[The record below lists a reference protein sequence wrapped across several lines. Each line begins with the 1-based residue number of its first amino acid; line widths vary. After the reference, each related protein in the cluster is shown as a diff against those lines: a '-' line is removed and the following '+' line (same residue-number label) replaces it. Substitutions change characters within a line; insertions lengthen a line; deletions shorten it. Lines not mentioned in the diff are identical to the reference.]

1 LRREPT
7 GVFLVVKSLIRLSPI
22 VLLAAI
28 VFAATSFAGTPA
40 GQTSKQEEQVS
51 ERLVFVTGSLIPQR
65 VQLRRIGTTTYS
77 PVRIIDRGEIDQ
89 TGRQTTAGS
98 LINEPALRVI
108 GH

>member
-7 GVFLVVKSLIRLSPI
+7 GVFLVVKSLIRLF
-22 VLLAAI
+22 LAASA
-28 VFAATSFAGTPA
+28 FAATSFAGTPA
-40 GQTSKQEEQVS
+40 GQTSKQEEKVS

-65 VQLRRIGTTTYS
+65 IQLRRIGTATYS
-77 PVRIIDRGEIDQ
+77 PLRIIDRGEIDQ

-98 LINEPALRVI
+98 LINEPALNAI